1 MTTHGRQ
8 NDWAIVATED
18 LSVATA
24 RFHAVSFA
32 GLVVASHSRAA
43 GILVTSA
50 RSGERVSVVYEGVA
64 KCAIGAAVTTL
75 GYPLKITTSGWLIA
89 AASGDAHCG
98 RTTTAAASGDFVE
111 CWVDFMSV
119 PAWGGT

>member
-32 GLVVASHSRAA
+32 GLVVGSSSRAA

-50 RSGERVSVVYEGVA
+50 KSGERVSVVYEGVA
-64 KCAIGAAVTTL
+64 KCAMGGTVTTL
-75 GYPLKITTSGWLIA
+75 GYPLKITTSGWLVE
-89 AASGDAHCG
+89 AASGDATCG
-98 RTTTAAASGDFVE
+98 RATTAAASGDLTE
-111 CWVDFMSV
+111 CFVDFMTV
-119 PAWGGT
+119 PAWPGT